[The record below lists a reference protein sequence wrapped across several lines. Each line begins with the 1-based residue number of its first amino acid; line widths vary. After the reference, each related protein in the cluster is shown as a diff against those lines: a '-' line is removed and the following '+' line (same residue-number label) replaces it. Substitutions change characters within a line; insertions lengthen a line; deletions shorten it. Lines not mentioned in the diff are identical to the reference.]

1 MTLRLLNTY
10 FPDGLKKNT
19 LIGKEL
25 WDFLSGEENY
35 REKVLCN
42 IIEGTKQI
50 LGDKSFM
57 KRIKEKINALTIE
70 FENKYGSGE
79 KGIMKYINDQF

>member
-1 MTLRLLNTY
+1 
-10 FPDGLKKNT
+10 
-19 LIGKEL
+19 
-25 WDFLSGEENY
+25 
-35 REKVLCN
+35 
-42 IIEGTKQI
+42 
-50 LGDKSFM
+50 M